1 MMAYSKA
8 LMQRLAQKLDLAALQ
23 KVLNEDLQWQD
34 TKPLFLG
41 QEVPD
46 VNAIDI
52 NQYLENEEFLINL
65 HDICCRRHITYGHL
79 QCQNCSRVYEIKN
92 GIINMLLNEDE
103 V

>member
-23 KVLNEDLQWQD
+23 IVLTEDLQWND

-46 VNAIDI
+46 ILAIDI
-52 NQYLENEEFLINL
+52 N
-65 HDICCRRHITYGHL
+65 
-79 QCQNCSRVYEIKN
+79 
-92 GIINMLLNEDE
+92 
-103 V
+103 